1 MMIST
6 HPLSEHRQNK
16 YDRMIQKILDTARSI
31 MQDQG
36 VAALSMN
43 ELARR
48 LDMRPPSLYHYFSG
62 KMDLYDAL
70 FRVGFRL
77 FAGEMEKIAQ
87 EAGTWQEYVKNSF
100 SGYLSFAKH
109 NPDLYQLCFERPV
122 PGFVPSAESLQ
133 LSLETLQNSYRYAG
147 EMKKTIR
154 TDLSAQQIVD
164 LLIAVMHGITAM
176 HMSNEPDLPADQGRF
191 GPLIPL
197 VLDLLE
203 KAWA

>member
-1 MMIST
+1 MVS
-6 HPLSEHRQNK
+6 PQALSEHRQNK
-16 YDRMIQKILDTARSI
+16 HDRMVQKILDTARAI
-31 MQDQG
+31 MQEQG

-77 FAGEMEKIAQ
+77 YAGEMEKIAQ
-87 EAGTWQEYVKNSF
+87 QAGTWQEYIKNSF
-100 SGYLSFAKH
+100 TGYLTFAKR

-122 PGFVPSAESLQ
+122 PGFVPSAESLRV
-133 LSLETLQNSYRYAG
+133 SLETLQHSYQYAS
-147 EMKKTIR
+147 EMKKMIR

-191 GPLIPL
+191 GPLIPR

-203 KAWA
+203 KVWA